1 MAEKLPE
8 FAPFEV
14 MIERLG
20 ARGDGIARHGDLTLH
35 VPGALPVE
43 TVRVHRDEGSRALID
58 GDDAIRVASPERIAP
73 FCPVH
78 GRCGGCV
85 AQHMAPA
92 LYAAWKRG
100 LLEHALS
107 RAGLQTDVAPLVPAA
122 GEGRRRLTFHA
133 VRGTDGALRVG
144 FMAARSHEL
153 VAIDHC
159 PVAEPALAAAP
170 QIAGRLAEAF
180 LGGMSARDCD
190 IHVTASLNGLDID
203 LRGGAGASGG
213 KSGAVSPPSEALRRR
228 LIALADECDLARLSV
243 SGETLVM
250 RRPPV
255 QKMGSATVLPPAA
268 GFLQAS
274 RTAEAILAEHVVEA
288 LRARPSSS
296 GGGGRKAKR
305 KPVRRVAELFAGCGA
320 FTLRIA
326 GQFPVHA
333 VEADAGALAA
343 LDRAARETPGL
354 KPVTH
359 ERRDLFRRPLL
370 APELAGFDAVVLDPP
385 RAGCEAQARQ
395 LARANVPLIVY
406 VSCDPVTLARDAA
419 LLVAAGYHLETVIP
433 IDQFAQTAHLE
444 AVAVL
449 RK

>member
-1 MAEKLPE
+1 MAEAVPE

-14 MIERLG
+14 TIERLG
-20 ARGDGIARHGDLTLH
+20 ARGDGIARHGDAVLH
-35 VPGALPVE
+35 VPGALPGE
-43 TVRVHRDEGSRALID
+43 TVRVFRDEGSRALCD

-85 AQHMAPA
+85 AQHMAPD
-92 LYAAWKRG
+92 LYATWKRG

-107 RAGLQTDVAPLVPAA
+107 RAGLETVVAPLVPAA
-122 GEGRRRLTFHA
+122 GAGRRRLTFHA
-133 VRGTDGALRVG
+133 MRGDDGALRVG
-144 FMAARSHEL
+144 FMAARSHDL

-159 PVAEPALAAAP
+159 PVAEPGLAGAP
-170 QIAGRLAEAF
+170 QIAQLLAERYLAEQ
-180 LGGMSARDCD
+180 SAAACD
-190 IHVTASLNGLDID
+190 IHVTASLNGLDVD
-203 LRGGAGASGG
+203 LRGGRSGASG
-213 KSGAVSPPSEALRRR
+213 PSAGLRRR
-228 LIALADECDLARLSV
+228 LITLADESDLARLSV
-243 SGETLVM
+243 AGETLVM
-250 RRPPV
+250 RRPPL
-255 QKMGSATVLPPAA
+255 QQMGQAVVLPPAG

-274 RTAEAILAEHVVEA
+274 ASGEAILAGHVRDA
-288 LRARPSSS
+288 LRARPAS
-296 GGGGRKAKR
+296 GATKKKR
-305 KPVRRVAELFAGCGA
+305 KPVRRIAELFAGCGA
-320 FTLRIA
+320 FTLRLA
-326 GQFPVHA
+326 EDFAVHA

-354 KPVTH
+354 KPVSH

-370 APELAGFDAVVLDPP
+370 VPELGAFDAVVLDPP

-395 LARANVPLIVY
+395 LARAQVPLVIC

-433 IDQFAQTAHLE
+433 IDQFAMTAHLE
-444 AVAVL
+444 CVAVL

>member
-1 MAEKLPE
+1 MAENLPE
-8 FAPFEV
+8 FAPFAV
-14 MIERLG
+14 TIERLG

-35 VPGALPVE
+35 VPGALPGE
-43 TVRVHRDEGSRALID
+43 TVRVYRDEGSRALID

-92 LYAAWKRG
+92 LYAVWKRG

-107 RAGLQTDVAPLVPAA
+107 RAGLETVVAPLVPAA

-133 VRGTDGALRVG
+133 VRADRGAVRVG

-180 LGGMSARDCD
+180 LGGMSVRDCD

-203 LRGGAGASGG
+203 LRGGAGVSGG
-213 KSGAVSPPSEALRRR
+213 KSVAVSGPSEALRRR
-228 LIALADECDLARLSV
+228 LIALADACDLARLSV

-255 QKMGSATVLPPAA
+255 QNMAAATVLPPAG

-274 RTAEAILAEHVVEA
+274 STAEAILAAHVVEA
-288 LRARPSSS
+288 LRGRTSARK
-296 GGGGRKAKR
+296 GGGGVKKR
-305 KPVRRVAELFAGCGA
+305 KPVRRLIECFAGCGA
-320 FTLRIA
+320 LTFRIA
-326 GQFPVHA
+326 EHYAVHA

-343 LDRAARETPGL
+343 LDRAARETSGL

-370 APELAGFDAVVLDPP
+370 APELGAFDAVVLDPP

-395 LARANVPLIVY
+395 LARAKVPLIVY
-406 VSCDPVTLARDAA
+406 VSCDPVSLARDAA

-433 IDQFAQTAHLE
+433 IDQFAMTAHLE
-444 AVAVL
+444 AVAVF
-449 RK
+449 RA